1 MRSFFVFIL
10 ALSLVFASVFVG
22 CGSADDTASA
32 TQSGNFS
39 VTQSNG
45 TSVSSTES
53 TSSEK
58 VDVEPIDPP
67 VVKRYITEIK
77 TDGVG
82 SAAVDEISKNELSL
96 TPPTY
101 TTTGK
106 TVYNDLDDN
115 STLMTVTATTASEY
129 QNYLNT
135 LKNLGYTV
143 VVADRAIIGTDN
155 KASVNTN
162 GKYLVSTNYIPS
174 SDTAKITIDELKLD
188 SVEKINK
195 YLSAFD
201 PHSLAKSNICEPL
214 FISMGLSV
222 SESKSVPGYFN
233 TGLSY
238 ILRLT
243 DGSFIVIDGG
253 DNKTANDHSGRLM
266 AILRH
271 YAPDSNNIRIAAWII
286 THPHGDHA
294 RAINDFCGSFVN
306 VNNAPV
312 KIEKIIANIP
322 NYSTAVAS
330 TSDGQYWLNRTLR
343 DVFSLCKRKGGDVYK
358 AHTGQVY
365 NFCGLTMEILYT
377 YDVTLPQ
384 KMVKGMDNSFSI
396 CFNLNFENTVFHING
411 DATAYNINA
420 MNTMY
425 GENLKCD
432 VIQVPHHGGVQN
444 FKSSNSPEKQAY
456 NFEQLTK
463 FYTDYTKPSY
473 TIWPSTRVAKNYY
486 LGLDVNENPNAIL
499 KDIMPFDNIYA
510 NGDNVKEFKFING
523 ILSMTEYSYQQIG
536 YSK

>member
-67 VVKRYITEIK
+67 VVKQYITEIK

-101 TTTGK
+101 TTNGK

-201 PHSLAKSNICEPL
+201 PHSLAKSNI
-214 FISMGLSV
+214 
-222 SESKSVPGYFN
+222 
-233 TGLSY
+233 
-238 ILRLT
+238 
-243 DGSFIVIDGG
+243 GS
-253 DNKTANDHSGRLM
+253 
-266 AILRH
+266 
-271 YAPDSNNIRIAAWII
+271 II
-286 THPHGDHA
+286 
-294 RAINDFCGSFVN
+294 N
-306 VNNAPV
+306 V
-312 KIEKIIANIP
+312 
-322 NYSTAVAS
+322 
-330 TSDGQYWLNRTLR
+330 G
-343 DVFSLCKRKGGDVYK
+343 
-358 AHTGQVY
+358 
-365 NFCGLTMEILYT
+365 
-377 YDVTLPQ
+377 VT
-384 KMVKGMDNSFSI
+384 K
-396 CFNLNFENTVFHING
+396 
-411 DATAYNINA
+411 
-420 MNTMY
+420 
-425 GENLKCD
+425 
-432 VIQVPHHGGVQN
+432 
-444 FKSSNSPEKQAY
+444 
-456 NFEQLTK
+456 
-463 FYTDYTKPSY
+463 
-473 TIWPSTRVAKNYY
+473 
-486 LGLDVNENPNAIL
+486 
-499 KDIMPFDNIYA
+499 
-510 NGDNVKEFKFING
+510 
-523 ILSMTEYSYQQIG
+523 
-536 YSK
+536 